1 MGKLLEEEKKTIME
15 EIEKAWMDRVRKI
28 IMMSADKCIA
38 MSKFHHSRHIFG
50 LPDDFRYRVKEYP
63 QFFRIVEEQ
72 GRRILELVE
81 WDPSLA
87 VTALEASYIG
97 NKEKLKKS
105 ICVSFK
111 AC

>member
-1 MGKLLEEEKKTIME
+1 ME
-15 EIEKAWMDRVRKI
+15 ETEKAQMDTVRKL

-38 MSKFHHSRHIFG
+38 MSKFHHCRHIFG
-50 LPDDFRYRVKEYP
+50 LPDDFRDRVKEYP

-87 VTALEASYIG
+87 VIALEASYIG
-97 NKEKLKKS
+97 NKEKVKKTFVFPLKHAKHLPTG
-105 ICVSFK
+105 K
-111 AC
+111 DGM